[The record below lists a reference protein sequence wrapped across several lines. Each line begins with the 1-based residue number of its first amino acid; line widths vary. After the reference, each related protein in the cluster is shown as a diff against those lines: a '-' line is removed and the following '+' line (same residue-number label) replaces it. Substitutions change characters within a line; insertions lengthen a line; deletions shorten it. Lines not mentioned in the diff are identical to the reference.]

1 MKFIIFL
8 FVILYIYTSSALS
21 FSINKNI
28 VKREESNKLVVK
40 NVNVNVNRNNL
51 NISLECRNDL
61 NRSTEYK
68 ECSDIHFTL
77 SNYEYLCSI
86 LNSSKCQKFYE
97 NPFSYIPNCKNE
109 EVMVDLL
116 SEPMISTTKASVSLI
131 CSKDGKGNLCP
142 AAEVSL
148 QGKIIDSEAINQTCQ
163 SKKCIS
169 ALSDMLKSSLDN
181 IDAIQYLSFTT
192 INDVDSAKKIFS
204 ALLNNIESEACL
216 SQAVDETE
224 TETFSLNM
232 SIILI
237 YTLGVLIIL
246 NIILFLYIKKNK
258 I

>member
-1 MKFIIFL
+1 
-8 FVILYIYTSSALS
+8 
-21 FSINKNI
+21 
-28 VKREESNKLVVK
+28 
-40 NVNVNVNRNNL
+40 
-51 NISLECRNDL
+51 
-61 NRSTEYK
+61 
-68 ECSDIHFTL
+68 
-77 SNYEYLCSI
+77 
-86 LNSSKCQKFYE
+86 
-97 NPFSYIPNCKNE
+97 
-109 EVMVDLL
+109 MVDLL

-192 INDVDSAKKIFS
+192 INDVDK
-204 ALLNNIESEACL
+204 SEACL

-224 TETFSLNM
+224 TETFSPNM
-232 SIILI
+232 SIILL

-246 NIILFLYIKKNK
+246 NIILFLYINKNK